1 MKLHYSPA
9 SPYARKVLMC
19 AVELGLREQL
29 EVVPVAV
36 SPTAPNAAVAR
47 HNPLMKVPTLE
58 RDNGAPLFDSAVIC
72 EYLDVLGKGALF
84 PREGERRWEALRLQ
98 ALADGV
104 MDAALLLRYET
115 FARPEP
121 LRWREWIDG
130 QRLKIAQALDYVD
143 GQNRDPGQPL
153 HIGDI
158 TIACA
163 LGYLDLRFA
172 DDKWLE
178 GRPNLARW
186 FDAIAKRESFR
197 TTRPVG

>member
-19 AVELGLREQL
+19 AVELGLRDRI
-29 EVVPVAV
+29 EVVPVTV

-58 RDNGAPLFDSAVIC
+58 RDNGTPLFDSAVIC
-72 EYLDVLGKGALF
+72 EYLDVMGKGALF

-104 MDAALLLRYET
+104 MDASLLLRYET
-115 FARPEP
+115 FVRPEA
-121 LRWREWIDG
+121 LRWSEWIDG
-130 QRLKIAQALDYVD
+130 QRLKIAQALDYLD
-143 GQNRDPGQPL
+143 AQNRDPGQPL

-172 DDKWLE
+172 DDRWLD
-178 GRPNLARW
+178 GRANLARW
-186 FDAIAKRESFR
+186 LDAIAKRESFR
-197 TTRPVG
+197 STRP

>member
-1 MKLHYSPA
+1 MKLHYSPT

-19 AVELGLREQL
+19 AVELGMRDRIEL
-29 EVVPVAV
+29 VPVSV
-36 SPTAPNAAVAR
+36 SPTAPNAMVAA

-58 RDNGAPLFDSAVIC
+58 REGGAPLFDSAVIC
-72 EYLDVLGKGALF
+72 EYLDVLGRGALF

-121 LRWREWIDG
+121 LRWSEWIAG
-130 QRLKIAQALDYVD
+130 QRLKIAQALDHLDV
-143 GQNRDPGQPL
+143 QRRDPGQPL

-172 DDKWLE
+172 DDKW
-178 GRPNLARW
+178 RDRCANLARW
-186 FDAIAKRESFR
+186 FDAISKRESFR
-197 TTRPVG
+197 STSPA

>member
-1 MKLHYSPA
+1 M
-9 SPYARKVLMC
+9 
-19 AVELGLREQL
+19 
-29 EVVPVAV
+29 VA
-36 SPTAPNAAVAR
+36 A

-58 RDNGAPLFDSAVIC
+58 RDGGAPLFDSAVIC
-72 EYLDVLGKGALF
+72 EYLDVLGRGALF

-121 LRWREWIDG
+121 LRWAEWIAG
-130 QRLKIAQALDYVD
+130 QRLKIAQALDHLDV
-143 GQNRDPGQPL
+143 QRRDPGQPL

-172 DDKWLE
+172 DDKW
-178 GRPNLARW
+178 RDRCANLAQW
-186 FDAIAKRESFR
+186 FDTISKRESFR
-197 TTRPVG
+197 STSPA

>member
-19 AVELGLREQL
+19 AVELGMRDRIEL
-29 EVVPVAV
+29 VPVSV
-36 SPTAPNAAVAR
+36 SPTAPNAMVAA

-58 RDNGAPLFDSAVIC
+58 RDGGAPLFDSAVIC
-72 EYLDVLGKGALF
+72 EYLDVLGRGALF

-121 LRWREWIDG
+121 LRWSEWIAG
-130 QRLKIAQALDYVD
+130 QRLKTAQALDHLDV
-143 GQNRDPGQPL
+143 QRRDPGQPL

-172 DDKWLE
+172 DDKW
-178 GRPNLARW
+178 RDRCANLARW
-186 FDAIAKRESFR
+186 FDTISKRESFR
-197 TTRPVG
+197 STSPA

>member
-19 AVELGLREQL
+19 AVELGLRDQI
-29 EVVPVAV
+29 EVVPVTV

-58 RDNGAPLFDSAVIC
+58 RDAGAPLFDSAVIC

-104 MDAALLLRYET
+104 MDASLLLRYET

-121 LRWREWIDG
+121 LRWSEWIEG
-130 QRLKIAQALDYVD
+130 QRLKIAQALDYLD
-143 GQNRDPGQPL
+143 AQNRDPGQPL

-172 DDKWLE
+172 EQKWLD
-178 GRPNLARW
+178 GRANLAHW
-186 FDAIAKRESFR
+186 LDAIAKRESFR
-197 TTRPVG
+197 STRP